1 MKIVF
6 FEMLNEVDHY
16 EEETFKKFF
25 PENEATYFKEI
36 LSMENVTL
44 AKEAEIVSVFT
55 KSLVNKE
62 IIDLLPNLKYINT
75 SSTGFE
81 HIDIEYCEKK
91 GIKVSNVPAYGSV
104 TVAEF
109 AFALMLNLSRKISKA
124 NSQLRQDNDFNVIPL
139 RGFDLKGKTLGVI
152 GTGKIGKNVIK
163 IAKGF
168 GMEVIAYDLHPDI
181 AFAKENNFTY
191 KNFLEVLGESDIIT
205 IHTPYTKENHHL
217 INKENI
223 KNMKKGVYLIN
234 TARGGLVDSEALVW
248 GLKEGIIA
256 GAGLDVLEGERDIQN
271 EIKILSSKEVHVLED
286 YKILLEN
293 HVLIEMPNVVVT
305 PHIAFYSKEAE
316 GEIIKTTV
324 DNIKGFIAG
333 VPINLVK

>member
-1 MKIVF
+1 MKIAF
-6 FEMLNEVDHY
+6 FEILNEIDHY
-16 EEETFKKFF
+16 EEENIKKFF
-25 PENEATYFKEI
+25 PGNEAKYFGEN
-36 LSMENVTL
+36 LSADNVSL
-44 AKEAEIVSVFT
+44 AKDAEIISVFT
-55 KSLVNKE
+55 KSLINKE
-62 IIDLLPNLKYINT
+62 IIDSLPDLKYINT

-81 HIDIEYCEKK
+81 HIDLDYCKK
-91 GIKVSNVPAYGSV
+91 RGIKVSNVPAYGSV

-109 AFALMLNLSRKISKA
+109 AFALILNLSRKISKA

-139 RGFDLKGKTLGVI
+139 RGFDLKGKTLGVV
-152 GTGKIGKNVIK
+152 GTGRIGKNVIR

-168 GMEVIAYDLHPDI
+168 EMKVIACNIFIDKALE
-181 AFAKENNFTY
+181 AEMGFTY
-191 KNFLEVLGESDIIT
+191 KNLEEIIAESDIIT
-205 IHTPYTKENHHL
+205 IHVPYTKENHHL

-223 KNMKKGVYLIN
+223 KNMKKGVYVIN
-234 TARGGLVDSEALVW
+234 TARGALVDTEALVW

-271 EIKILSSKEVHVLED
+271 ELKILSGKDAHTLKD

-293 HVLIEMPNVVVT
+293 HALIDMPNVVVT

-324 DNIKGFIAG
+324 ENIKGFIAG
-333 VPINLVK
+333 NAQNLVS